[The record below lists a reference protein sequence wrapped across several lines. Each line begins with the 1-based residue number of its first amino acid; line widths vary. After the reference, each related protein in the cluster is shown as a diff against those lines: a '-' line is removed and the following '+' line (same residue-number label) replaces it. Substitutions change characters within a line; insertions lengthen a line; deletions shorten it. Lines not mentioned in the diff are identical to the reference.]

1 MELNDILGAALKLG
15 ASDVHLKAGLPPMFR
30 IDGSLVP
37 QKEAKRLAP
46 EEITKMAYSVMSEY
60 QKEKFRHNY
69 ELDLAYGVPGL
80 GRFRVNV
87 FQQRG
92 TVGMVLRSIPFKIL
106 TIEQLMLP
114 KILEKIAGEQ
124 RGLVLVTGTT
134 GSGKST
140 TLAAMIDHINS
151 TETCHIMTVEDPIEF
166 LIRDRKS
173 VVNQREVG
181 VDTLSFGGALKS
193 ALRQDPDVI
202 LVGEMR
208 DLETIET
215 ALTAAETG
223 HLVLSTLHTLD
234 ATETINRIISAF
246 PPHQQKQVRLQ
257 LGSVL
262 RAVVSQRLV
271 PRADG
276 KGRVAA
282 VEVMVCTSRVREM
295 IEDKDRTK
303 EIATAISQGHQS
315 YGMQTFDQSLMSLL
329 KHGHVTYEEALR
341 QSTNPDDFAL
351 RVSGIA
357 STSDS
362 SWDDFEGG
370 AQPTVP
376 SSPPSNFAHAAS
388 QRSIPPTP
396 MSSLAPG
403 GRFAATAASVS
414 TPAVSAPP
422 VPRPAAPSASP
433 PSTVAPRVQGAT
445 IPPGS
450 MRSPVPSQQV
460 PATRAP
466 SSPGVRPVAPQTQ
479 KVAAIEPP
487 SDDDFQIERF

>member
-1 MELNDILGAALKLG
+1 MELNEVLQVALRGG
-15 ASDVHLKAGLPPMFR
+15 ASDIHLKAGLPPMFR
-30 IDGSLVP
+30 VDGSLVP
-37 QKEAKRLAP
+37 LKDARRLPP
-46 EEITKMAYSVMSEY
+46 EEISRMAFGIMNDY
-60 QKEKFRHNY
+60 QKEKFKAQN

-92 TVGMVLRSIPFKIL
+92 TIGVVLRVIPFKIA
-106 TIEQLMLP
+106 TIDQLLLP
-114 KILEKIAGEQ
+114 KVLEKVAGEQ
-124 RGLVLVTGTT
+124 RGLILVTGTT

-140 TLAAMIDHINS
+140 TLAAMVDHINS
-151 TETCHIMTVEDPIEF
+151 SETCHIMTIEDPIEF
-166 LIRDRKS
+166 LVRDKRS
-173 VVNQREVG
+173 IVNQREVG
-181 VDTLSFGGALKS
+181 VDTLSFAQALKS

-234 ATETINRIISAF
+234 ATETIARIVSAF

-282 VEVMVCTSRVREM
+282 VEVLVANSRIREM

-303 EIATAISQGHQS
+303 EITQAISQS
-315 YGMQTFDQSLMSLL
+315 FTTYGMQTFDQSLMGLFKQNL
-329 KHGHVTYEEALR
+329 IAYEEALR
-341 QSTNPDDFAL
+341 QCSNPDDFAL
-351 RVSGIA
+351 RVSGI
-357 STSDS
+357 SGTSDTT
-362 SWDDFEGG
+362 WDDFEGQKSDGQKAQG
-370 AQPTVP
+370 APGAGRP
-376 SSPPSNFAHAAS
+376 
-388 QRSIPPTP
+388 PPT
-396 MSSLAPG
+396 A
-403 GRFAATAASVS
+403 
-414 TPAVSAPP
+414 
-422 VPRPAAPSASP
+422 RPAAGNGAKPGAAGAGKPAAGGAKPASP
-433 PSTVAPRVQGAT
+433 S
-445 IPPGS
+445 
-450 MRSPVPSQQV
+450 
-460 PATRAP
+460 
-466 SSPGVRPVAPQTQ
+466 
-479 KVAAIEPP
+479 